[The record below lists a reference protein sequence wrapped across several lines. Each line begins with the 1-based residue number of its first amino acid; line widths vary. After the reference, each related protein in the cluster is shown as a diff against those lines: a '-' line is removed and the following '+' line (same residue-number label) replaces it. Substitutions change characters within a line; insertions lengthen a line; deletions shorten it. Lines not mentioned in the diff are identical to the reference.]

1 MTYRISKV
9 FFPGVATEIYPY
21 SHTHTHTLLA
31 AQDKV
36 VGRPSPQVGLASPDR
51 IQTTTCRLPWG
62 RIPGGL
68 AATPHRERAKRCR
81 RQWTRGGCV
90 GRFGNF
96 PRPRRVYTR
105 PGERLPRGPPRS
117 TELQATGASPVRL
130 HLPIGNLPRPRRVY
144 TRQRERF
151 PRGPPRSTE
160 LQATGPRRSSSV
172 SLCTPSG
179 PLAGGAKP
187 GLTGRRD
194 FRLRRILIPRDSGS
208 QQADPCPPNPPGPP
222 HPLHGFQRPTGTT
235 PECQSGGHQAG
246 GG

>member
-1 MTYRISKV
+1 MQ
-9 FFPGVATEIYPY
+9 ALPY
-21 SHTHTHTLLA
+21 KTDQPDTAEHKPQNDNTTTHTLLA

-105 PGERLPRGPPRS
+105 PGERFPRGPPRS

-179 PLAGGAKP
+179 PLAGGGEAWTDREE
-187 GLTGRRD
+187 GFSAAT
-194 FRLRRILIPRDSGS
+194 
-208 QQADPCPPNPPGPP
+208 DPDPPGQWLPP
-222 HPLHGFQRPTGTT
+222 SGPLP
-235 PECQSGGHQAG
+235 P
-246 GG
+246 